1 MATQASLSSQDNLA
15 CLVFENIVFD
25 VKYKRLSFLKK
36 VVLSIDGMTCSA
48 CSNGLEKY
56 LNKQN
61 GIKSATV
68 NLVMAN
74 ALIEYDE
81 NILNLEKI
89 EKFVEEA
96 GFKSLGIYNENSE
109 KKQNKNEKVKF
120 IVFSVLA
127 VALMYISMGHMIG
140 LPNFSFL
147 DMHMH
152 PLIYAGTL
160 LALTVAFVV
169 YGFDIIKSGCK
180 NLIHKAPNM
189 DTLVA
194 MGVITSILYSIYGM
208 YMIAKGHHEYV
219 ENLYFESAAI
229 VIFFIKL
236 GRYIDGISKD
246 KTKEA
251 IQKLV
256 QITPKEA
263 VIKVNGEEKKVTIDE
278 IKKGDIVVSKP
289 GEKIA
294 VDGEII
300 TGKAHL
306 DESFITGESKPASKT
321 EGSKVIAGSINY
333 DGYIEYEAEKIGKES
348 TISEIVRLVI
358 EATNT
363 KAPIAKVADTVSG
376 YFVPAVI
383 LIAIITFIAYLILG
397 NTVATAINAFVT
409 ILVVA
414 CPCSLGLATPLAIVV
429 SEGVCA
435 NNGILVK
442 KSEVLE
448 NAEKTTTVVFD
459 KTGTLTYGKL
469 KIAQIVNYSKMQEKE
484 LMQIVGSLEKKSAHP
499 IGKAFE
505 DYLNENKIETLDV
518 KDFKDV
524 SGYGIIGKIAENDV
538 ILGNY
543 KILEKYDITNSHKQ
557 DEEELAKEG
566 NSIIYVVLNNEIS
579 AIIGVND
586 IVRENSKEVIS
597 KLNKNKIETVMLT
610 GDNTQT
616 AEKIAKEIGIT
627 TVISNVTPR
636 EKTEVVKKLKVEGK
650 YVMMCGDGIN
660 DSPALASSNIGVSV
674 NSGTDIAMDSSDVI
688 LTRNDLNSILNL
700 INISKKTI
708 RNIKQNLFWAFFYN
722 SLMIPIAMGL
732 FSKWGITINPMIAS
746 FAMVISSLTV
756 TLNALRLKRLT
767 K

>member
-1 MATQASLSSQDNLA
+1 M
-15 CLVFENIVFD
+15 
-25 VKYKRLSFLKK
+25 KK

-81 NILNLEKI
+81 NILNLETL

-120 IVFSVLA
+120 IIFSVLA

-147 DMHMH
+147 DMHIH

-160 LALTVAFVV
+160 LALTIAFVV

-397 NTVATAINAFVT
+397 NTVSIAINVFVT

-442 KSEVLE
+442 KSEILE

-484 LMQIVGSLEKKSAHP
+484 LMQIVGSLEKKSTHP

-505 DYLNENKIETLDV
+505 DYLNENKIETLEV

-524 SGYGIIGKIAENDV
+524 SGYGIVGKIAENEV
-538 ILGNY
+538 ILGNS
-543 KILEKYDITNSHKQ
+543 KILEKYDMTNSHKQ
-557 DEEELAKEG
+557 DEEKLAKEG

-636 EKTEVVKKLKVEGK
+636 EKTEVVKKLKTEGK

-660 DSPALASSNIGVSV
+660 DSPALASSSIGVSV

-708 RNIKQNLFWAFFYN
+708 RNIKQNLFCAFFYN

-756 TLNALRLKRLT
+756 TLNALRLKRI
-767 K
+767 KI

>member
-1 MATQASLSSQDNLA
+1 M
-15 CLVFENIVFD
+15 
-25 VKYKRLSFLKK
+25 KK

-81 NILNLEKI
+81 NILNLETL

-120 IVFSVLA
+120 IIFSVLA

-160 LALTVAFVV
+160 LALTIAFVV
-169 YGFDIIKSGCK
+169 YGFDIIKSGFK

-294 VDGEII
+294 VDGKII

-397 NTVATAINAFVT
+397 NTVSIAINVFVT

-442 KSEVLE
+442 KSEILE

-469 KIAQIVNYSKMQEKE
+469 KIAKIINYSKMQEKE
-484 LMQIVGSLEKKSAHP
+484 LMQIVGSLEKKSTHP

-505 DYLNENKIETLDV
+505 DYLNENKIEVLEV

-524 SGYGIIGKIAENDV
+524 SGYGIIGMIAENAV
-538 ILGNY
+538 ILGNS
-543 KILEKYDITNSHKQ
+543 KILDKYDVKNSHKQ
-557 DEEELAKEG
+557 DEEKLAKEG
-566 NSIIYVVLNNEIS
+566 NSIIYVVINNEIS

-636 EKTEVVKKLKVEGK
+636 KKTEVVKKLKVEGK

-746 FAMVISSLTV
+746 LAMVISSLTV
-756 TLNALRLKRLT
+756 TLNALRLRRLA

>member
-1 MATQASLSSQDNLA
+1 M
-15 CLVFENIVFD
+15 
-25 VKYKRLSFLKK
+25 KK

-81 NILNLEKI
+81 NILNLETL

-120 IVFSVLA
+120 IIFSVLA

-147 DMHMH
+147 DMHIH

-160 LALTVAFVV
+160 LALTIAFVM

-289 GEKIA
+289 GERIA

-306 DESFITGESKPASKT
+306 DESFITGESKPTSKA

-383 LIAIITFIAYLILG
+383 LIAIITFIAYLILE
-397 NTVATAINAFVT
+397 NTVATAINVFVT

-442 KSEVLE
+442 KSEILE

-524 SGYGIIGKIAENDV
+524 SGYGIIGKIAENEV
-538 ILGNY
+538 ILGNS

-557 DEEELAKEG
+557 DEEKLAKEG
-566 NSIIYVVLNNEIS
+566 NSIIYVVINNEIS

-722 SLMIPIAMGL
+722 SLMIPIAMGS

-746 FAMVISSLTV
+746 LAMVISSLTV
-756 TLNALRLKRLT
+756 TLNALRLKRI
-767 K
+767 KVNKI